1 MAKKSK
7 NKPKTMVEIMKS
19 SSSEV
24 TKSLFTGAY
33 FQRVVQPKKGKGAK
47 YNRSKIKKN
56 DYEY

>member
-1 MAKKSK
+1 MANKKK
-7 NKPKTMVEIMKS
+7 NKPKTMVEIMQS

-47 YNRSKIKKN
+47 YNRAKSKKN
-56 DYEY
+56 DYEF